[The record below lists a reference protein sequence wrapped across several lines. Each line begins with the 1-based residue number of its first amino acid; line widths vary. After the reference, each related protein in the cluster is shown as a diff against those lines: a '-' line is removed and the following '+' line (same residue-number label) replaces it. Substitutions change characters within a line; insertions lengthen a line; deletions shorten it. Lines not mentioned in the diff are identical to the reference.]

1 MNLDL
6 EKAID
11 QETMDFIN
19 NNRSLIDWL
28 VVADKEI
35 DYGHIIIN
43 YHAGRI
49 TSYDITR
56 KIRTAAKDE

>member
-1 MNLDL
+1 MNTDL

-11 QETMDFIN
+11 QEMMDFVN
-19 NNRSLIDWL
+19 NNRSLMAWL
-28 VVADKEI
+28 MLADKEI
-35 DYGHIIIN
+35 DYGSIVIN